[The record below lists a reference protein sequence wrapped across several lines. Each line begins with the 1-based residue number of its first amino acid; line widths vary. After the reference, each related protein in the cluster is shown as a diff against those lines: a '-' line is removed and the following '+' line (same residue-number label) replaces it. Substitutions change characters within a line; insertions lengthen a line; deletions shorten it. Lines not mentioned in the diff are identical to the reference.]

1 MKKVDVSIC
10 AGGNCNNAQA
20 TWLKQFDQ
28 ILSPKLKSMIQL
40 SCGNCEHRCTSDQ
53 ANAPRVTVNNQ
64 VFTRATPAQVKS
76 AILAG
81 SGLTGG
87 AQLRPQDCFIQN
99 HR

>member
-76 AILAG
+76 AILAV
-81 SGLTGG
+81 
-87 AQLRPQDCFIQN
+87 A
-99 HR
+99 